1 MTDLEAGFANGHAA
15 YALLMTEFE
24 SDGLSRDH
32 VTQKELDA
40 VNTIKKQIGRKFQ

>member
-24 SDGLSRDH
+24 SDGPLRDH
-32 VTQKELDA
+32 DIQKGPDA
-40 VNTIKKQIGRKFQ
+40 GKTIKKQWWNKF